1 MKEPLS
7 THFKPNPVRMVCA
20 ESWPS
25 YILID
30 SLQTSSSNT
39 GLAVLNHG
47 WLHLNR
53 VSTDVKFQYWFCTSH
68 WFMSLELGRR
78 ALQHSP
84 HADGSLVL
92 GQEEHQT
99 HSEDANDLNAN
110 DSDWELRLSLLEDL
124 PPIYQPVTVSA
135 LITQF
140 LNADFLGI

>member
-30 SLQTSSSNT
+30 SLQVPILVLLYWVMAGYILIESPQMSSSSTGFAQAT
-39 GLAVLNHG
+39 GLWA
-47 WLHLNR
+47 W
-53 VSTDVKFQYWFCTSH
+53 SWEE
-68 WFMSLELGRR
+68 ELCNT
-78 ALQHSP
+78 
-84 HADGSLVL
+84 DGSLVL